1 MLLQTYP
8 RMFEG
13 RGIKEKMLA
22 AYIGIGVTPGTFSN
36 YRNGR

>member
-13 RGIKEKMLA
+13 RRIKEKMLA
-22 AYIGIGVTPGTFSN
+22 AYIGVTPGTFSN